1 MCHWYG
7 YGPANKKFKVL
18 RNPCLLDKMH
28 ALELRN
34 VNSGYDGKAVLHDI
48 SFTAKESSV
57 YVVLGPNGAG
67 KTTLFRTIAGILEP
81 LSGNVLLDGEEIS
94 SSKELRS
101 SINYLSHYNALPEE
115 MTVYNALKFYSDM
128 EGGDPETAIDLLN
141 LKEFGNKRISELSQG
156 QKKRVSIAKV
166 FLKERDVYLLDE
178 PTANLDPGLS
188 KEIRDIILKLS
199 KDKLVL
205 YSSHNL
211 YEATDIGM
219 NLILIKDG
227 KLAMFDKIANVRS
240 KEYRVGIKASQDI
253 SKIVDAKKGEG
264 GYYILSVSKPEE
276 AGLALKK
283 IVDKGIMV
291 TEMRELDNPLQE
303 LFEK

>member
-1 MCHWYG
+1 
-7 YGPANKKFKVL
+7 
-18 RNPCLLDKMH
+18 MH
-28 ALELRN
+28 TLELKG
-34 VNSGYDGKAVLHDI
+34 VDSGYNGKSVLHGI

-81 LSGNVLLDGEEIS
+81 LSGKIMLDGKEIDS
-94 SSKELRS
+94 SRKMRS

-115 MTVYNALKFYSDM
+115 MTVYNALRFYSDM
-128 EGGDPETAIDLLN
+128 EGGDPERVIELLD
-141 LKEFGNKRISELSQG
+141 LKELRNKRISDLSQG

-166 FLKERDVYLLDE
+166 FLVERDLYLLDE
-178 PTANLDPGLS
+178 PTANLDPALS
-188 KEIRDIILKLS
+188 KEIRDLILRLS
-199 KDKLVL
+199 KNKLVL

-211 YEATDIGM
+211 YEASDIGT
-219 NLILIKDG
+219 NLILIKEG

-240 KEYRVGIKASQDI
+240 KSYRVGIRASGDI

-264 GYYILSVSKPEE
+264 GYYVLTVSTPKE
-276 AGLALKK
+276 AGLALEK
-283 IVDKGIMV
+283 IVKSRILV

-303 LFEK
+303 LFGKDGK

>member
-1 MCHWYG
+1 
-7 YGPANKKFKVL
+7 
-18 RNPCLLDKMH
+18 MH
-28 ALELRN
+28 TLELER
-34 VNSGYDGKAVLHDI
+34 VDSGYDGKPVLHGI
-48 SFTAKESSV
+48 SFVAKESSV

-81 LSGNVLLDGEEIS
+81 LSGKILLDGTEIG

-101 SINYLSHYNALPEE
+101 NINYLSHYNALPEE
-115 MTVYNALKFYSDM
+115 MTVYNALKFYAGM
-128 EGGDPETAIDLLN
+128 EGGYPELAIDMLDLQE
-141 LKEFGNKRISELSQG
+141 LRDRKISDLSQG

-188 KEIRDIILKLS
+188 KEIREIILKLS
-199 KDKLVL
+199 KNKLVL

-219 NLILIKDG
+219 NLILIKNG
-227 KLAMFDKIANVRS
+227 KLALFDKIENVRS
-240 KEYRVGIKASQDI
+240 KSYRVGIKASEDI
-253 SKIVDAKKGEG
+253 TEIVNAKKGEG
-264 GYYILSVSKPEE
+264 GYYILTVSNPEE

-283 IVDKGIMV
+283 IVQKGILV
-291 TEMRELDNPLQE
+291 TEMREFDNPLQE
-303 LFEK
+303 LFDKDVK